1 MKKLVIKDN
10 LTSLE
15 LVTEINKFIKKEGNK
30 NFTARNSAV
39 NI

>member
-15 LVTEINKFIKKEGNK
+15 VLEQINIFRKQEIKSNY
-30 NFTARNSAV
+30 
-39 NI
+39 NIRLC